1 MFSANL
7 NPTSFSIGGLRK
19 TGAHS
24 ELNQFLKMADER
36 LVFKEVLPKQ
46 GLLFTE
52 QTPMPIL
59 CKPKIM
65 PMKSVT
71 LEKLET
77 MQREAQE
84 AVKRQEQEQ
93 KLQGGFT

>member
-1 MFSANL
+1 
-7 NPTSFSIGGLRK
+7 
-19 TGAHS
+19 
-24 ELNQFLKMADER
+24 MADSSER
-36 LVFKEVLPKQ
+36 AAFREVLPKQ

-52 QTPMPIL
+52 QTPIPVL

-84 AVKRQEQEQ
+84 AVKRQEEEQ
-93 KLQGGFT
+93 KLQGGMI